1 MSDVVKDLTEKVKEQ
16 KKDIERKTLSIEEFA
31 EIMDIGRD
39 AARQMCRSSN
49 PPPYIKIGNR
59 YRIISSRLDQWIDSI
74 IGQEF

>member
-16 KKDIERKTLSIEEFA
+16 RKEIERKTLSVEEFA
-31 EIMDIGRD
+31 KVMDIGKD

-59 YRIISSRLDQWIDSI
+59 YRIIISRLDQWIDSI
-74 IGQEF
+74 IGQSF